1 MIPTLDEIE
10 GVYVAV
16 TCESIIN
23 GYETWPNEEVAERE
37 SVLARK
43 ALFNYF
49 SPLARVKAH
58 LAPTEDDITLDHVHP
73 TEHGIEAHVYT
84 WQVST
89 FLNVEEWEQV
99 ADWYGI
105 ELDGLAV
112 PERHVDTMGII
123 SEYGH
128 LPAVAIEGTDEGWN
142 SGMWEPAL
150 LASFYV
156 AVLMKEVA
164 S

>member
-1 MIPTLDEIE
+1 MIPKLDEIE

-16 TCESIIN
+16 TCESLIN
-23 GYETWPNEEVAERE
+23 GYETWPNEEVAEHE

-49 SPLARVKAH
+49 APLARVKDY
-58 LAPTEDDITLDHVHP
+58 LAPTPDDIDLDHVHP
-73 TEHGIEAHVYT
+73 TEHGIEAHCYT

-89 FLNVEEWEQV
+89 FLTVDEWVEV

-105 ELDGLAV
+105 ELNGRAV
-112 PERHVDTMGII
+112 PEEHGHTMGIL

-142 SGMWEPAL
+142 SGMWEPQL
-150 LASFYV
+150 IASFYV
-156 AVLMKEVA
+156 AVLMKEVVA
-164 S
+164 